1 MAIYFQSFRIA
12 LVLLSLVPAVIGG
25 SLLLLVL
32 TGHSLNIQ
40 SYMGILMAA
49 GVSIANGVL
58 FITQAERSR
67 KEAHPSPWL
76 EAAGSRLRP
85 ILMTSAAMIAGMIP
99 LALGFM
105 KGGDQTAPL
114 GVAVIGGLLFS
125 TLSVL
130 FFLPPAY
137 HWTVGKS
144 SYKSLSLDPDDI
156 NSKNYDHS

>member
-1 MAIYFQSFRIA
+1 
-12 LVLLSLVPAVIGG
+12 
-25 SLLLLVL
+25 
-32 TGHSLNIQ
+32 
-40 SYMGILMAA
+40 
-49 GVSIANGVL
+49 
-58 FITQAERSR
+58 
-67 KEAHPSPWL
+67 
-76 EAAGSRLRP
+76 
-85 ILMTSAAMIAGMIP
+85 MTSAAMIAGMIP